1 VDAEAGVALDVMD
14 EAARLAFR
22 QAMGTFATGVA
33 LIAARDAAGA
43 AHVIT
48 VNSFT
53 SVSLEPPLILWC
65 LGDQSDRFTLFASAE
80 TFGVTVCAAGQRAQA
95 LRFAGRAPPAAADV
109 IERGGAPLVAGGL
122 AHLACRAHA
131 RIAMGD
137 HMIIVGRVVWLGAG
151 MGDAL
156 TYFRGRFGAAPQEG

>member
-1 VDAEAGVALDVMD
+1 MDAETGVALGVMD

-65 LGDQSDRFTLFASAE
+65 LGDQSDRFALFANAE

-95 LRFAGRAPPAAADV
+95 MRFAGRIAPEAGGV

-122 AHLACRAHA
+122 AHMACRTHA

-137 HMIIVGRVVWLGAG
+137 HMIIVGRVVWLDAS